1 MRTAILLFFIATV
14 SACASVDDSKKTI
27 TLDNATRKYERA
39 IRWGEYEAAI
49 GLRRDSTVTHEHMDR
64 LKAIRVTSYEAVNQ
78 TDSADR
84 SETVIEV
91 RISYYNEYTMKEK
104 TIFDQQSWKYDP
116 ENKSWYITSPMPDFK

>member
-1 MRTAILLFFIATV
+1 M

-27 TLDNATRKYERA
+27 TLDAATRQYERA
-39 IRWGEYEAAI
+39 IRWGEYQAADSF
-49 GLRRDSTVTHEHMDR
+49 RRQSTTTPADMAH
-64 LKAIRVTSYEAVNQ
+64 LKAIRVTSYEAVRQ

-84 SETVIEV
+84 SETIIEV

>member
-1 MRTAILLFFIATV
+1 
-14 SACASVDDSKKTI
+14 VDDSKKTI
-27 TLDNATRKYERA
+27 TLDSATRTYERA

-64 LKAIRVTSYEAVNQ
+64 LKAIKVTSYEAVRQ

-104 TIFDQQSWKYDP
+104 TIFDLQSWKYDP
-116 ENKSWYITSPMPDFK
+116 EKKSWYITSPMPNFK